1 MRRAARLAIL
11 ASLAYLASC
20 GGQEPLVVGSKSGA
34 QESLLGEILAQHLER
49 RLGRKVER
57 TLGFGSTPL
66 MYQSAL
72 SGAVT
77 VYADYTGTLISEAL
91 KERPSTDPAIALE
104 RARIE
109 LARTAGLDLIG
120 PLGFDNRTVM
130 VIRQGEPPGISTLS
144 QAAGFAEGWRLG
156 VSYELQSRAE
166 GIPALNA
173 YRLPIAAPFTSMEPA
188 QLFPTLQQSTVN
200 MIAVQAADGHFRLAE
215 WTILEDDMRVFSP
228 QEAVLVV
235 RRSALET
242 EPGLKDALAELT
254 GKLSLETVRR
264 LNARLVLDE
273 EPANALA
280 REFLDSA
287 GL

>member
-1 MRRAARLAIL
+1 MRRAARVAIL
-11 ASLAYLASC
+11 APLVCLASC

-57 TLGFGSTPL
+57 TLGFGGTPL
-66 MYQSAL
+66 MYQSTL
-72 SGAVT
+72 NGAVT
-77 VYADYTGTLISEAL
+77 VYADYTGVLISEAL

-104 RARIE
+104 RARLE
-109 LARTAGLDLIG
+109 LARTAGLEVIG

-130 VIRQGEPPGISTLS
+130 VVRRGQAPGISTLS

-156 VSYELQSRAE
+156 VSYEFQSRAE
-166 GIPALNA
+166 GLPALNT
-173 YRLPIAAPFTSMEPA
+173 YGLPMAAPFTSMEPA
-188 QLFPTLQQSTVN
+188 QLFPTLQQRTVS
-200 MIAVQAADGHFRLAE
+200 MIAAQAADGHFRLDE
-215 WTILEDDMRVFSP
+215 WTILEDDMQVFSP

-235 RRSALET
+235 RRSTLET
-242 EPGLKDALAELT
+242 EPGLKDALMELA
-254 GKLSLETVRR
+254 GKLSLETVRG

-273 EPANALA
+273 EPAGALA